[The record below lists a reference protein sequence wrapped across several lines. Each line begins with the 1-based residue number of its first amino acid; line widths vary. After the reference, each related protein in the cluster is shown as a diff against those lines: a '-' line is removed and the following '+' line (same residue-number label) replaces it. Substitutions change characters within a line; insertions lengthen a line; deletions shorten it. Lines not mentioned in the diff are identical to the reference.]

1 MERRFGISE
10 DVFDGY
16 LLFKRRR
23 SWRLLENS
31 PFLQSASQLKV
42 AGVGLKAFQRV
53 GKFVKPT
60 TRMIQMF
67 GHMATRARVEMD
79 EVQLQ
84 KLVGGEP
91 LNVQLEVEDGYVIL
105 SLEDRVLGLGLLMEG
120 KVYLQL
126 PRNELHFYQKGKR

>member
-10 DVFDGY
+10 NVFHGY

-23 SWRLLENS
+23 SWRLLKNS
-31 PFLQSASQLKV
+31 PFLQAASQLKV
-42 AGVGLKAFQRV
+42 EGVGLKAFQRV

-67 GHMATRARVEMD
+67 GHLATRARVEMD

-91 LNVQLEVEDGYVIL
+91 LNVQLEEEDGYVIL
-105 SLEDRVLGLGLLMEG
+105 SLEDRILGLGLLIEG
-120 KVYLQL
+120 KVHLQI
-126 PRNELHFYQKGKR
+126 PRKELHFY